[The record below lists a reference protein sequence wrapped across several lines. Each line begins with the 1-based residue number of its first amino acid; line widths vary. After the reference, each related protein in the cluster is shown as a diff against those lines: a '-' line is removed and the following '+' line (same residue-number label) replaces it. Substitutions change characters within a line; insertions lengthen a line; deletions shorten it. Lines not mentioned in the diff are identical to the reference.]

1 MIGKL
6 EQWHRKK
13 GRDHFEEDHFGKEP
27 WNSTKPHCMVWISRA
42 CVGTTP
48 HTSWGLSDG
57 QEGCS
62 AFPGDFQEMWL
73 CTWETACHGKRVRPS
88 RCNPG
93 ICSST
98 LGTPCSV
105 LNWCGAWWPKEWI
118 LLPFHSFFK
127 LVDFLKVGYVRALNK
142 ERNVSVNSAL
152 HCKSG
157 QTRIYRWLK
166 GTERTAGPIPSI
178 YILEKVRPKNLL
190 RAHKYHCRETQDQV
204 LLLLLLTVLNQASC

>member
-1 MIGKL
+1 MVKKVVQLSLGIFKKCGSVHEKL
-6 EQWHRKK
+6 PVT
-13 GRDHFEEDHFGKEP
+13 GKEFGQAGVQS
-27 WNSTKPHCMVWISRA
+27 WDLQQ
-42 CVGTTP
+42 
-48 HTSWGLSDG
+48 HT
-57 QEGCS
+57 Q
-62 AFPGDFQEMWL
+62 
-73 CTWETACHGKRVRPS
+73 
-88 RCNPG
+88 
-93 ICSST
+93 
-98 LGTPCSV
+98 GTPCSV
-105 LNWCGAWWPKEWI
+105 LNWCEAWWPKEWM

-142 ERNVSVNSAL
+142 ERTVSVNSAL

-204 LLLLLLTVLNQASC
+204 LLLPLLTVLNQASC

>member
-1 MIGKL
+1 MTQEK
-6 EQWHRKK
+6 RKRSFWRRSFWQRALK
-13 GRDHFEEDHFGKEP
+13 FYKTTLHGLNFTSMCRDHITYLMRPQWWSRRLFSFP
-27 WNSTKPHCMVWISRA
+27 WGFSRNVA
-42 CVGTTP
+42 LYMRNCLSREKSSAKQVQSWDLQQ
-48 HTSWGLSDG
+48 HT
-57 QEGCS
+57 Q
-62 AFPGDFQEMWL
+62 
-73 CTWETACHGKRVRPS
+73 
-88 RCNPG
+88 
-93 ICSST
+93 
-98 LGTPCSV
+98 GTPCSV
-105 LNWCGAWWPKEWI
+105 LNWCEAWWPKEWI

-157 QTRIYRWLK
+157 QTRIYRRLK

-178 YILEKVRPKNLL
+178 YILEKVRPKNLF